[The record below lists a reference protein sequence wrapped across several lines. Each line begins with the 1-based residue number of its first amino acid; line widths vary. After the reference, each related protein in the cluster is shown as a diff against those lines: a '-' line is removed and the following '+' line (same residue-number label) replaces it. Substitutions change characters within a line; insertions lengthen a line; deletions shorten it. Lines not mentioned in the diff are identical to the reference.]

1 MILANLVT
9 YPELADRIL
18 NDTVDMLKMI
28 HEMTYLK
35 LKKDTK
41 YSPDD
46 KIFNKIFFL
55 LSYSR
60 YNLNCLLQGMME
72 KIKAKIN
79 IEKYFEVFLEIF
91 LNVELNQNNL
101 ILITGRLIYYM
112 IFHSDKLYDFLMKKD
127 TFFKR
132 IIQIIAGQDFDL
144 VMKGKFDYF

>member
-1 MILANLVT
+1 MRASLRASGVHGREGIGRARRVVLANLVT

-18 NDTVDMLKMI
+18 NDTIDMLKMI

-60 YNLNCLLQGMME
+60 YNLNCLLNP
-72 KIKAKIN
+72 ILSIL
-79 IEKYFEVFLEIF
+79 LE
-91 LNVELNQNNL
+91 QD
-101 ILITGRLIYYM
+101 TG
-112 IFHSDKLYDFLMKKD
+112 
-127 TFFKR
+127 T
-132 IIQIIAGQDFDL
+132 
-144 VMKGKFDYF
+144 